1 MTDLYEMNNSA
12 IERKWSRRRCLSRH
26 GDTERRPQHPSKNRM
41 FREYSWLT
49 GNVGISTANWFSIL
63 KILWIVHTVYLI
75 FAVPVLC
82 LIIHE
87 TPISV
92 AIIVLVRVRALLRE
106 LHGVCDDLTLA
117 EQSEWS
123 KLTIDQGNLI
133 NITLH
138 YEQPLKN
145 IGEITTLNT
154 DNEVTSWKNW
164 GRHGLQNTRTATF
177 YCEAIAECQR
187 SRIDSE
193 NREPPEP
200 TCSSTRATTESI
212 IYSIQSRI
220 TMHVRSTYC
229 EKNRRE

>member
-1 MTDLYEMNNSA
+1 MCIPNAWRPFSA
-12 IERKWSRRRCLSRH
+12 ARRH
-26 GDTERRPQHPSKNRM
+26 ERRPQHPSRNRM

-92 AIIVLVRVRALLRE
+92 AIFVLVRVRALLRE

-145 IGEITTLNT
+145 IVRL
-154 DNEVTSWKNW
+154 
-164 GRHGLQNTRTATF
+164 R
-177 YCEAIAECQR
+177 
-187 SRIDSE
+187 
-193 NREPPEP
+193 
-200 TCSSTRATTESI
+200 
-212 IYSIQSRI
+212 
-220 TMHVRSTYC
+220 RSTPTMSYLVKELRKTWTSKYKDC
-229 EKNRRE
+229 HILLWSNCRVPTFENWFRK